1 MFYSHQFNLRYFWIH
16 LIDPSISKG
25 FSLME
30 QWTNDGNYAY
40 CISLSEK
47 LGLSRTTILYYEK
60 QGLLKPS
67 LIAENGYRWYGES
80 ERLKSIIS
88 YRSYG
93 LSISDIRLLLEP
105 LSISQGQIL
114 ENHFRAL
121 EQEINNLRAHQK
133 AIIELLKKSI
143 LLKEKFV
150 NKAKW
155 VEIMTAAGL
164 SKEDMMKW
172 HQKFEEM
179 EPEEHQ
185 KFLKSLDMTQDE
197 ITAIRSL

>member
-1 MFYSHQFNLRYFWIH
+1 M
-16 LIDPSISKG
+16 
-25 FSLME
+25 ME
-30 QWTNDGNYAY
+30 TMLTVSRLAK
-40 CISLSEK
+40 K

-155 VEIMTAAGL
+155 VEIMIAAGL
-164 SKEDMMKW
+164 SKEDMIKW

-185 KFLKSLDMTQDE
+185 KFLESLDMTQDE

>member
-1 MFYSHQFNLRYFWIH
+1 M
-16 LIDPSISKG
+16 
-25 FSLME
+25 ME
-30 QWTNDGNYAY
+30 TMLTVSRLAK
-40 CISLSEK
+40 K

-88 YRSYG
+88 YRSYR

-155 VEIMTAAGL
+155 VEIMIAAGL

-185 KFLKSLDMTQDE
+185 KFLESLNITQDE

>member
-1 MFYSHQFNLRYFWIH
+1 M
-16 LIDPSISKG
+16 
-25 FSLME
+25 ME
-30 QWTNDGNYAY
+30 TMLTVSRLAK
-40 CISLSEK
+40 K
-47 LGLSRTTILYYEK
+47 LGLSRTTVLCYEK

-88 YRSYG
+88 YRSYR

-155 VEIMTAAGL
+155 VEIMIAAGL
-164 SKEDMMKW
+164 SKEDMIKW
-172 HQKFEEM
+172 HQKFLE
-179 EPEEHQ
+179 
-185 KFLKSLDMTQDE
+185 SLNITQDE

>member
-1 MFYSHQFNLRYFWIH
+1 MLTVSRLA
-16 LIDPSISKG
+16 K
-25 FSLME
+25 
-30 QWTNDGNYAY
+30 
-40 CISLSEK
+40 K

-155 VEIMTAAGL
+155 VEIMIAAGL

-185 KFLKSLDMTQDE
+185 KFLESLNITQDE

>member
-1 MFYSHQFNLRYFWIH
+1 MLTVSRLAQH
-16 LIDPSISKG
+16 LG
-25 FSLME
+25 V
-30 QWTNDGNYAY
+30 
-40 CISLSEK
+40 
-47 LGLSRTTILYYEK
+47 SRTTVLYYEK
-60 QGLLKPS
+60 QGLLQPS
-67 LIAENGYRWYGES
+67 MIAENGYRWYGEREI

-93 LSISDIRLLLEP
+93 LSIANIRLLLAP
-105 LSISQGQIL
+105 SSTSQSKIL

-121 EQEINNLRAHQK
+121 EIEINHLRAQQR

-143 LLKEKFV
+143 LSKEKVV

-155 VEIMTAAGL
+155 VEIMLAAGF
-164 SKEDMMKW
+164 SKQDMLKW

-185 KFLKSLDMTQDE
+185 KFLASLE
-197 ITAIRSL
+197 IPPEEISKIRQR

>member
-1 MFYSHQFNLRYFWIH
+1 MLTVSRLA
-16 LIDPSISKG
+16 K
-25 FSLME
+25 
-30 QWTNDGNYAY
+30 
-40 CISLSEK
+40 K
-47 LGLSRTTILYYEK
+47 LGLSRTTILCYEK

-88 YRSYG
+88 YRSYR

-155 VEIMTAAGL
+155 VEIMIAAGL
-164 SKEDMMKW
+164 SKEDMIKW
-172 HQKFEEM
+172 HQKFLE
-179 EPEEHQ
+179 
-185 KFLKSLDMTQDE
+185 SLNITQDE

>member
-1 MFYSHQFNLRYFWIH
+1 MLTVSRLA
-16 LIDPSISKG
+16 K
-25 FSLME
+25 
-30 QWTNDGNYAY
+30 
-40 CISLSEK
+40 K
-47 LGLSRTTILYYEK
+47 LGLSRTTVLCYEK

-88 YRSYG
+88 YRSYR

-155 VEIMTAAGL
+155 VEIMIAAGL
-164 SKEDMMKW
+164 SKEDMIKW
-172 HQKFEEM
+172 HQKFLE
-179 EPEEHQ
+179 
-185 KFLKSLDMTQDE
+185 SLNITQDE

>member
-1 MFYSHQFNLRYFWIH
+1 MLTVSRLA
-16 LIDPSISKG
+16 K
-25 FSLME
+25 
-30 QWTNDGNYAY
+30 
-40 CISLSEK
+40 K
-47 LGLSRTTILYYEK
+47 LGLSRTTILCYEK

-88 YRSYG
+88 YRSYR

-155 VEIMTAAGL
+155 VEIMIAAGL
-164 SKEDMMKW
+164 SKEDMIKW
-172 HQKFEEM
+172 HQKFLE
-179 EPEEHQ
+179 
-185 KFLKSLDMTQDE
+185 SLDMTQDE

>member
-1 MFYSHQFNLRYFWIH
+1 
-16 LIDPSISKG
+16 
-25 FSLME
+25 
-30 QWTNDGNYAY
+30 
-40 CISLSEK
+40 
-47 LGLSRTTILYYEK
+47 
-60 QGLLKPS
+60 
-67 LIAENGYRWYGES
+67 
-80 ERLKSIIS
+80 
-88 YRSYG
+88 
-93 LSISDIRLLLEP
+93 
-105 LSISQGQIL
+105 L

-185 KFLKSLDMTQDE
+185 KFLESLDMTQDE

>member
-1 MFYSHQFNLRYFWIH
+1 M
-16 LIDPSISKG
+16 
-25 FSLME
+25 ME
-30 QWTNDGNYAY
+30 TMLTVSRLAK
-40 CISLSEK
+40 K

-67 LIAENGYRWYGES
+67 LIAENGYQWYGES
-80 ERLKSIIS
+80 ERLKSIIF

-155 VEIMTAAGL
+155 VEIMIAAGL
-164 SKEDMMKW
+164 SKEDMIKW

-179 EPEEHQ
+179 EPKEHQ
-185 KFLKSLDMTQDE
+185 KFLESLDITQDE

>member
-1 MFYSHQFNLRYFWIH
+1 MTKNMLTVSRLA
-16 LIDPSISKG
+16 K
-25 FSLME
+25 SL
-30 QWTNDGNYAY
+30 N
-40 CISLSEK
+40 
-47 LGLSRTTILYYEK
+47 LSRTTVLYYEK
-60 QGLLKPS
+60 QGLLKPRF
-67 LIAENGYRWYGES
+67 IAENGYRWYGES
-80 ERLKSIIS
+80 EIERLKSIVS
-88 YRSYG
+88 YRAYG

-105 LSISQGQIL
+105 CSISQGQIL

-121 EQEINNLRAHQK
+121 EKEINNLRVQQK

-143 LLKEKFV
+143 LLKEKFM

-179 EPEEHQ
+179 EPKEHQ
-185 KFLKSLDMTQDE
+185 KFLESLGISPEE
-197 ITAIRSL
+197 ISRIRNL

>member
-1 MFYSHQFNLRYFWIH
+1 M
-16 LIDPSISKG
+16 
-25 FSLME
+25 ME
-30 QWTNDGNYAY
+30 TMLTVSRLAK
-40 CISLSEK
+40 K
-47 LGLSRTTILYYEK
+47 LGLSRTTILCYEK

-88 YRSYG
+88 YRSYR

-155 VEIMTAAGL
+155 VEIMIAAGL
-164 SKEDMMKW
+164 SKEDMIKW
-172 HQKFEEM
+172 HQKFLE
-179 EPEEHQ
+179 
-185 KFLKSLDMTQDE
+185 SLDMTQDE

>member
-1 MFYSHQFNLRYFWIH
+1 M
-16 LIDPSISKG
+16 
-25 FSLME
+25 ME
-30 QWTNDGNYAY
+30 TMLTVSRLAK
-40 CISLSEK
+40 K
-47 LGLSRTTILYYEK
+47 LGLSRTTVLCYEK

-80 ERLKSIIS
+80 EIEHLKSIIS
-88 YRSYG
+88 YGSYG

-155 VEIMTAAGL
+155 VEIMIAAGL
-164 SKEDMMKW
+164 SKEDMIKW

-185 KFLKSLDMTQDE
+185 KFLESLNITQDE

>member
-1 MFYSHQFNLRYFWIH
+1 MLTVSRLA
-16 LIDPSISKG
+16 K
-25 FSLME
+25 
-30 QWTNDGNYAY
+30 
-40 CISLSEK
+40 K

-185 KFLKSLDMTQDE
+185 KFLESLDMTQD
-197 ITAIRSL
+197 

>member
-1 MFYSHQFNLRYFWIH
+1 MLTVSHLA
-16 LIDPSISKG
+16 K
-25 FSLME
+25 
-30 QWTNDGNYAY
+30 
-40 CISLSEK
+40 K

-93 LSISDIRLLLEP
+93 LSISDIRLLLEL

-121 EQEINNLRAHQK
+121 EQ
-133 AIIELLKKSI
+133 
-143 LLKEKFV
+143 
-150 NKAKW
+150 
-155 VEIMTAAGL
+155 
-164 SKEDMMKW
+164 
-172 HQKFEEM
+172 
-179 EPEEHQ
+179 
-185 KFLKSLDMTQDE
+185 
-197 ITAIRSL
+197 